1 MELVINLTICYVLEN
16 TLYINLTNRC
26 TNRCTFCVRDK
37 DCGIGDV
44 NLWLDREPTLEEVKE
59 DIKKANPEKY
69 DEIVFCGY
77 GEPTMRLEVL
87 LESAK
92 YIKENYNV
100 KLRINTN
107 GQANL
112 YYGKDITPRFSG
124 LIDCVSI
131 SLNAKNE
138 EEYDELC
145 KSIYGKESFNALI
158 DFAEKCTEYVPQ
170 VIMSVVDVLP
180 EGDIEECRKIAESA
194 GAKLRVREL
203 IE

>member
-1 MELVINLTICYVLEN
+1 MIKLTICYVLEN

-44 NLWLDREPTLEEVKE
+44 NLWLEREPTEDEIIE
-59 DIKKANPEKY
+59 DIKKFNPDRY
-69 DEIVFCGY
+69 DEVVFCGY

-87 LESAK
+87 LSCAE
-92 YIKENYNV
+92 YIKKHYHT
-100 KLRINTN
+100 KIRINTN

-112 YYGKDITPRFSG
+112 YYKKDITPEFAG
-124 LIDCVSI
+124 LIDVISI
-131 SLNAKNE
+131 SLNAKSE
-138 EEYDELC
+138 EEYDALC
-145 KSIYGKESFNALI
+145 KSVYGKESFSGLI
-158 DFAEKCTEYVPQ
+158 DFAKKCTKCVPE

-180 EGDIEECRKIAESA
+180 NEDIAECRSIAKNA

>member
-1 MELVINLTICYVLEN
+1 MEN

-44 NLWLDREPTLEEVKE
+44 NLWLEKEPDISEIE
-59 DIKKANPEKY
+59 DDIEKFNPENY
-69 DEIVFCGY
+69 SEVVFCGY
-77 GEPTMRLEVL
+77 GEPTMRLDVL
-87 LESAK
+87 LDTAK

-112 YYGKDITPRFSG
+112 YYGKNIVPRFEG

-158 DFAEKCTEYVPQ
+158 DFARECTKYVPE

-180 EGDIEECRKIAESA
+180 KGDIEECRKIAESA
-194 GAKLRVREL
+194 GARLRVREL